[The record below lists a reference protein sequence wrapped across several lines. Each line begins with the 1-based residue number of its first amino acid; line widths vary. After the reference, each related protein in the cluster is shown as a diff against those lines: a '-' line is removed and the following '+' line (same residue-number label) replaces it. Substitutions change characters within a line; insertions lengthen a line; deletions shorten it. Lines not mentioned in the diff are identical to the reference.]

1 MTSQEFLELSTKLF
15 RDLRRWIEEAGKHDG
30 LSPSDL
36 ALLTSATNIV
46 ERVTLRETELKP
58 KTAIE

>member
-1 MTSQEFLELSTKLF
+1 MTSQKFLELSTELF
-15 RDLRRWIEEAGKHDG
+15 QDLRHWIEEASKLDG

-36 ALLTSATNIV
+36 ALLTSAANIV

-58 KTAIE
+58 QTPN

>member
-15 RDLRRWIEEAGKHDG
+15 QDLRRWIEEAGKNDG

-36 ALLTSATNIV
+36 ALLTSAANIV
-46 ERVTLRETELKP
+46 ERVTLTETELKP
-58 KTAIE
+58 KTAN